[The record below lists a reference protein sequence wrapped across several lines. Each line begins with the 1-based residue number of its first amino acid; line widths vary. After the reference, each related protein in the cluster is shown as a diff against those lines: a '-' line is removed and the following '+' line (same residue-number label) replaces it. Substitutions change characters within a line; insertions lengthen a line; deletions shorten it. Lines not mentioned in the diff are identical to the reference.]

1 MFNVSPSSKGLSS
14 GSICWQQVLQ
24 PPCWS
29 SPAFRDPSGPSLAC
43 AIDGQRQ
50 EPMTFYIVRRLTL
63 LLPTIFLA
71 SVIIFVLM
79 RSIPGDPASLQ
90 IGDESSRAQV
100 DALKKQ
106 LGIDKPI
113 YQQYFVWAG
122 NVVRGD
128 LGKSL
133 RSRQPGALCD
143 RRLELSPGPDRGRR
157 PAGP

>member
-1 MFNVSPSSKGLSS
+1 
-14 GSICWQQVLQ
+14 
-24 PPCWS
+24 
-29 SPAFRDPSGPSLAC
+29 
-43 AIDGQRQ
+43 
-50 EPMTFYIVRRLTL
+50 MTFYIVRRLTL

-113 YQQYFVWAG
+113 YSSTSFGRETLSAG
-122 NVVRGD
+122 ILESRFVRG
-128 LGKSL
+128 S
-133 RSRQPGALCD
+133 RSSTT
-143 RRLELSPGPDRGRR
+143 LSGRSPSAR
-157 PAGP
+157 SWRWAESW